1 MKFLPIY
8 GKDDNKLCEKTVS
21 KARDNESR
29 RLEVVGY
36 SRTLENEIGM
46 TYKKFE
52 KLNFDEQQRI
62 IEQHRQQKRKQSNN
76 KKVRVMI
83 GSGENAIFIKKNR
96 GERYMLDDGTF
107 VRTGDTPEESRARLE
122 DRLDDIAYSKPV
134 AFVKKLQR
142 RIKK

>member
-1 MKFLPIY
+1 MSLKPEILDSI
-8 GKDDNKLCEKTVS
+8 
-21 KARDNESR
+21 
-29 RLEVVGY
+29 

-62 IEQHRQQKRKQSNN
+62 IEQHRQQKGKQSNN

-122 DRLDDIAYSKPV
+122 DRLDDITYSKPV

>member
-1 MKFLPIY
+1 MSLKPEILDSI
-8 GKDDNKLCEKTVS
+8 
-21 KARDNESR
+21 
-29 RLEVVGY
+29 
-36 SRTLENEIGM
+36 SRTIENEIGM
-46 TYKKFE
+46 TYKEFE

-62 IEQHRQQKRKQSNN
+62 IEQHRQQKGKQSNN

-83 GSGENAIFIKKNR
+83 GSGENAIFIKKNL